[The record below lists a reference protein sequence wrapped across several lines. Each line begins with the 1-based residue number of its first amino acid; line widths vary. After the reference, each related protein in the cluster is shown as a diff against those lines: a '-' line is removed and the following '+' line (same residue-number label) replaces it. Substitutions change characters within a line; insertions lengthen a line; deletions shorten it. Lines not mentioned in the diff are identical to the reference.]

1 MPWRS
6 STLYEQV
13 LFDSTVI
20 RRIMYQLSIHLQD
33 RPGYVEA
40 IRVTYYA
47 FPEEEDVHDLEEP
60 ALFPE
65 ESASAAIFSEVSEA
79 EVTTTSPSSNRSSSS
94 ESSHATILP
103 GTYWQLPTPPSDTES
118 IH

>member
-1 MPWRS
+1 M
-6 STLYEQV
+6 E
-13 LFDSTVI
+13 
-20 RRIMYQLSIHLQD
+20 QLSIHLPPHMSIEIPL
-33 RPGYVEA
+33 PGDVEA

-65 ESASAAIFSEVSEA
+65 ESASAAFFSEVSEA
-79 EVTTTSPSSNRSSSS
+79 EVSTTSPSSNRSSSS

-103 GTYWQLPTPPSDTES
+103 GTYWQRVPSAPSYLES
-118 IH
+118 LD